1 MATNFIN
8 DGELIGFV
16 APSGGVVSG
25 GLAVVGTNMFGIV
38 QANAASGA
46 NAVIRVGGTHIL
58 RALNGASTSAAQGAN
73 AHWDATNANVTI
85 SATSNLR
92 IGVFETA
99 KANADTTARI
109 RLNSSF

>member
-8 DGELIGFV
+8 DGDLIGVV

-25 GLAVVGTNMFGIV
+25 GLAVIGTNMFGV
-38 QANAASGA
+38 AQANAASGA
-46 NAVIRVGGTHIL
+46 NAVIKCGGTHIL

-85 SATSNLR
+85 SATSNLK

-99 KANADTTARI
+99 KANADVTARI
-109 RLNSSF
+109 RLNATF

>member
-8 DGELIGFV
+8 DGELIATV

-25 GLAVVGTNMFGIV
+25 QLLVVGANMFGVV
-38 QANAASGA
+38 QANAASGEP
-46 NAVIRVGGTHIL
+46 AVIRCGGTHIL
-58 RALNGASTSAAQGAN
+58 RALSGATTSAAQGAN

-85 SATSNLR
+85 SATSNLK

-99 KANADTTARI
+99 KANADATARV
-109 RLNSSF
+109 RLNANF

>member
-25 GLAVVGTNMFGIV
+25 AIAVIGVNMFGVV
-38 QANAASGA
+38 QANAASGS
-46 NAVIRVGGTHIL
+46 NAVIKCGGTHVL
-58 RALNGASTSAAQGAN
+58 RALNGVSTSAAQGAN

-85 SATSNLR
+85 SATSNLK

-99 KANADTTARI
+99 KANADTTARV
-109 RLNSSF
+109 RLNANF